1 MTQAQV
7 FTMTSS
13 PRPEKDENI
22 KVLVRIRPPSSVE
35 LTSGYHKAVRVN
47 EDGRSVSLNGDLDL
61 SSSSIASN
69 VLSGQQNKSFVYDS
83 VVDENSSQE
92 TVFSLVGK
100 PIADA
105 FLKGYH
111 SNLLAYGQTGAGKT
125 YTMQGPSD
133 LESVGQHE
141 LGLLPRVLQYVFH
154 DLDNKKK
161 AHEAK
166 GLSYEYSASV
176 SHLEIYNEV
185 IFDLLDPEEEKNI
198 TVREDGKRG
207 VKVDGAAVEKVANA
221 EEAYALFKSG
231 SESRHVGS
239 TAANRESS
247 RSHSVFV
254 LSVEQ
259 KFSEG
264 ATGLEKKL
272 SASFYLVD
280 LAGSERQ
287 KHSEAVGQTLKEACG
302 INKSLSTLGNVI
314 KSLVD
319 IADGKERH
327 IPYRDS
333 KLTFLLKNSF
343 GGMSKCSFVAN
354 ISPSLSALEET
365 LSTLKFAQRAKIV
378 KNTSSVCEE
387 TIGNN
392 AALQMELKKVKA
404 ELLRLQQ
411 EGPQMSRGNLLQN
424 LDEEEKGHLE
434 AVRQLLTSERAAQAN
449 EREKLTEQNEALQGL
464 AKKLETSLKSTKLV
478 VRLREQSLQRL
489 QSKMPPVPSEFWE
502 EQGGVAI
509 KENEQL
515 KVQLECHPEI
525 VKCRMEVES
534 LQKENGKLKRKLE
547 TDVESQIFVFQE
559 NAKTAM
565 EELHYLLK
573 EREDLQSNHQTLN
586 HQYNQ
591 LKEENFIDLKD
602 AHEKLEAAFKS
613 NESLEQD
620 NLKVA
625 KECDCLQKE
634 ISSLK
639 GTLSVQSDTIR
650 RSQAALEEVQSHLL
664 IHSELCEQLNDQVT
678 SLTGD
683 LESMEEQ
690 KSQVESS
697 LETLK
702 SDMDSQKQAHAQEC
716 EQLNDLMSKLEETQN
731 ALSETT
737 DERDELGRKA
747 AKLEMDHKLEMDN
760 AQEEINKLQSLVES
774 LTMKTA
780 KIESEES
787 AVLEKLSTL
796 EKEMI
801 EKEQLMAGSEEKRKE
816 MELSKI
822 DLEQNVMEL
831 EEKCQ
836 ELENELSEVNK
847 YNSDQVE
854 ELRAELE
861 SASSKYQK
869 LEAKNKEVVD
879 SMSAQIEED
888 KNSKDELQQTLQ
900 SRISDLTRIV
910 ETLHEE
916 KAQLETAVA
925 SSENDALALKKYEEK
940 ISGLESALQKA
951 QQNETEL
958 RLKSRESLNSCN
970 TAMEEIA
977 KLSTESNSLK
987 VAEEELQLKLS
998 AANDELARF
1007 RQLYSESQNERKALE
1022 NEKGDLQSQVD
1033 VEAEKRQNAIM
1044 AKVQSESKLSEVQEE
1059 AVELRNDLQEQLR
1072 MQRGEAEHLRKK
1084 VFDLESRMA
1093 RSQSPLTP
1101 MNDENKPSRFKLG
1114 SAQRR
1119 PFGELSNK
1127 IKSIELTPTNKSK
1140 AADKSK
1146 QLSQVK
1152 AHLSAIESAITSRNH
1167 SRYALR
1173 TRNRV
1178 TSYKE

>member
-449 EREKLTEQNEALQGL
+449 EREKLTEQNEALEGL

-1022 NEKGDLQSQVD
+1022 KEKGDLQSQVD

>member
-61 SSSSIASN
+61 SSSSLASN

-1022 NEKGDLQSQVD
+1022 KEKGDLQSQVD

>member
-1022 NEKGDLQSQVD
+1022 KEKGDLQSQVD

>member
-1 MTQAQV
+1 
-7 FTMTSS
+7 
-13 PRPEKDENI
+13 
-22 KVLVRIRPPSSVE
+22 
-35 LTSGYHKAVRVN
+35 
-47 EDGRSVSLNGDLDL
+47 
-61 SSSSIASN
+61 
-69 VLSGQQNKSFVYDS
+69 
-83 VVDENSSQE
+83 
-92 TVFSLVGK
+92 
-100 PIADA
+100 
-105 FLKGYH
+105 
-111 SNLLAYGQTGAGKT
+111 
-125 YTMQGPSD
+125 
-133 LESVGQHE
+133 
-141 LGLLPRVLQYVFH
+141 
-154 DLDNKKK
+154 
-161 AHEAK
+161 
-166 GLSYEYSASV
+166 
-176 SHLEIYNEV
+176 
-185 IFDLLDPEEEKNI
+185 
-198 TVREDGKRG
+198 
-207 VKVDGAAVEKVANA
+207 
-221 EEAYALFKSG
+221 
-231 SESRHVGS
+231 
-239 TAANRESS
+239 
-247 RSHSVFV
+247 
-254 LSVEQ
+254 
-259 KFSEG
+259 
-264 ATGLEKKL
+264 
-272 SASFYLVD
+272 
-280 LAGSERQ
+280 
-287 KHSEAVGQTLKEACG
+287 
-302 INKSLSTLGNVI
+302 
-314 KSLVD
+314 
-319 IADGKERH
+319 
-327 IPYRDS
+327 
-333 KLTFLLKNSF
+333 
-343 GGMSKCSFVAN
+343 
-354 ISPSLSALEET
+354 
-365 LSTLKFAQRAKIV
+365 
-378 KNTSSVCEE
+378 
-387 TIGNN
+387 
-392 AALQMELKKVKA
+392 
-404 ELLRLQQ
+404 
-411 EGPQMSRGNLLQN
+411 
-424 LDEEEKGHLE
+424 
-434 AVRQLLTSERAAQAN
+434 
-449 EREKLTEQNEALQGL
+449 
-464 AKKLETSLKSTKLV
+464 
-478 VRLREQSLQRL
+478 
-489 QSKMPPVPSEFWE
+489 
-502 EQGGVAI
+502 
-509 KENEQL
+509 
-515 KVQLECHPEI
+515 
-525 VKCRMEVES
+525 
-534 LQKENGKLKRKLE
+534 
-547 TDVESQIFVFQE
+547 
-559 NAKTAM
+559 
-565 EELHYLLK
+565 
-573 EREDLQSNHQTLN
+573 
-586 HQYNQ
+586 
-591 LKEENFIDLKD
+591 
-602 AHEKLEAAFKS
+602 
-613 NESLEQD
+613 
-620 NLKVA
+620 
-625 KECDCLQKE
+625 
-634 ISSLK
+634 
-639 GTLSVQSDTIR
+639 
-650 RSQAALEEVQSHLL
+650 
-664 IHSELCEQLNDQVT
+664 
-678 SLTGD
+678 
-683 LESMEEQ
+683 MEEQ